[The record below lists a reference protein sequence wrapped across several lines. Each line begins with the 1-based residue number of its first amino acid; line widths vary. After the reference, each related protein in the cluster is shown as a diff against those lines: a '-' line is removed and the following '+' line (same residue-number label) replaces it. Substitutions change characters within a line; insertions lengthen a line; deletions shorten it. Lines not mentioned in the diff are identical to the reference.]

1 MNRDAMKRFF
11 EEARNLG
18 VNPQPEGEEWDPDDP
33 ADDGNPMGTAEA
45 ELTHSVDVSAYVKL
59 KKASIS
65 CHRSQVTDA
74 GFFMTLPDEA
84 FAFAFG
90 TEWFTRK
97 GATHPLREGW
107 LFE

>member
-1 MNRDAMKRFF
+1 MQR
-11 EEARNLG
+11 
-18 VNPQPEGEEWDPDDP
+18 
-33 ADDGNPMGTAEA
+33 
-45 ELTHSVDVSAYVKL
+45 

-97 GATHPLREGW
+97 GADHALREGW